1 MHLRTTALRTAVA
14 CTALAALTSA
24 HAAAFNLTS
33 DWSDSTNPN
42 GAWAYQ
48 RAGVAFA
55 ATVSNWSGFGTAWAD
70 AGAAGF
76 GFTPALLKYDGVGS
90 EPIDAI
96 VNDIV
101 GHTNTNDSNAGAG
114 ELSVRFTNPTA
125 GTASV
130 SGKVWDAHISQDRD
144 QAWEVW
150 VDGVLSA
157 SGILLGDGT
166 EGRSNPDLFSL
177 SGLSLAAG
185 SIVELRVSRFGADN
199 GGLVGMDMSIT
210 VDTPPPGTVPAPATW
225 ALALASL
232 AGVGVARGSR
242 RRRR

>member
-1 MHLRTTALRTAVA
+1 MRTSIHALRAATIA
-14 CTALAALTSA
+14 CTALVALSTA
-24 HAAAFNLTS
+24 QAAAYNLTS
-33 DWSDSTNPN
+33 DWSDTTNPN

-48 RAGVAFA
+48 RAGASFA
-55 ATVSNWSGFGTAWAD
+55 STVSNWSGFGTAWAD
-70 AGAAGF
+70 SATPGVGF
-76 GFTPALLKYDGVGS
+76 APMLLKYDGVGS

-101 GHTNTNDSNAGAG
+101 GHTQTNDSNAGAG
-114 ELSVRFTNPTA
+114 NLSVRFTNPSA

-130 SGKVWDAHISQDRD
+130 SGKVWDAHTSQDRD

-157 SGILLGDGT
+157 SGIVLGDGT

-185 SIVELRVSRFGADN
+185 SVIELRLARFGSDN
-199 GGLVGMDMSIT
+199 GGLVGMDMSVN
-210 VDTPPPGTVPAPATW
+210 VDTPPGGTVPVPATW

-232 AGVGVARGSR
+232 AGIGVVR
-242 RRRR
+242 RPRRA